1 MAIFTC
7 SIKRISRGQ
16 GMSIVA
22 EIAKYRACKLTDERL
37 GKTFNFTKRHHPC
50 ESRLFLPEER
60 EKEWQHY
67 SQVWNA
73 VEKSEKR
80 KDKMHIFKVL
90 MTSRKYGWT
99 QESVHCLNIIDI
111 VFSDDQKVRNA
122 WKDLYDKY
130 CVQNPDETQ
139 LKKIQNAQ
147 YKLLDTMASSLG
159 YKDIVTWETIQN
171 PYIPE
176 GMRRQQQEQ
185 AASQQAN
192 NNILL
197 NMQHMIPKN
206 NKAEENNE
214 H

>member
-1 MAIFTC
+1 MECKDILNLIAI
-7 SIKRISRGQ
+7 IVIP
-16 GMSIVA
+16 IVA
-22 EIAKYRACKLTDERL
+22 VLIGQHLQNRAEI
-37 GKTFNFTKRHHPC
+37 
-50 ESRLFLPEER
+50 
-60 EKEWQHY
+60 
-67 SQVWNA
+67 
-73 VEKSEKR
+73 R

-90 MTSRKYGWT
+90 MTSRIYGWT

-111 VFSDDQKVRNA
+111 VFSDDENVRNA

-147 YKLLDTMASSLG
+147 YKLLDTMANSLG
-159 YKDIVTWETIQN
+159 YKDKVTWETIQN

-185 AASQQAN
+185 AASQQAYN
-192 NNILL
+192 NLL
-197 NMQHMIPKN
+197 FNMQHVIPKN
-206 NKAEENNE
+206 NKVDENNE

>member
-1 MAIFTC
+1 MECKDILNLIAI
-7 SIKRISRGQ
+7 IVIP
-16 GMSIVA
+16 IVA
-22 EIAKYRACKLTDERL
+22 VLIGQHLQNRAEI
-37 GKTFNFTKRHHPC
+37 
-50 ESRLFLPEER
+50 
-60 EKEWQHY
+60 
-67 SQVWNA
+67 
-73 VEKSEKR
+73 R

-90 MTSRKYGWT
+90 MTSRIYGWT

-111 VFSDDQKVRNA
+111 VFSDDENVRNA

-147 YKLLDTMASSLG
+147 YKLLDTMANSLG
-159 YKDIVTWETIQN
+159 YKDKVTWETIQN

-185 AASQQAN
+185 AVSQQAYN
-192 NNILL
+192 NLL
-197 NMQHMIPKN
+197 FNMQHMIPKN
-206 NKAEENNE
+206 NKVDENNE